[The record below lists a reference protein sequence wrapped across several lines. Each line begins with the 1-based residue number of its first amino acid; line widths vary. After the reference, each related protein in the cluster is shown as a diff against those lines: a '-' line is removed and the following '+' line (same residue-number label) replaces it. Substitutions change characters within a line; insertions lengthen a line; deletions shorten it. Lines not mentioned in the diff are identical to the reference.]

1 MRFPVHTLF
10 RTSARFSLRSRLP
23 ALPPSIPPPSSR
35 LPFPSAA
42 RPNST
47 MATHTVELPA
57 SDVKDGQMKEVDF
70 GAEDQKVL
78 VSRIGDKVYATSA
91 FCTHYGAPLVKG
103 VLASNG
109 RVTCPWHSACFDV
122 KTGDIEDGP
131 GRDAIHCFR
140 AVLSDDKSKIT
151 VTAPIEKTK
160 KANKE
165 RLPFLR
171 SKYAPTAPAEADGK
185 GVVIVG
191 GGAGGLSVAEALREY
206 GYAGP
211 VTMFSKE
218 TNAPIDRTKLSKS
231 LLDDPSKLEWRPASV
246 LKDTFGVNLRL
257 GTAITAV
264 DTASKTVTVE
274 GGETVGYEKLVL
286 APGSWPSRLPIP
298 GADLENVFTL
308 RNTDDTKKMQGLKS
322 KGQNIVVI
330 GSSFISMELVAV
342 VMKNE
347 PASLHVIGM
356 ETVPFER
363 VLGKEIGAAL
373 LKFFEKNGV
382 TFHMGEKTT
391 KINGTATL
399 TGVITG
405 AQKAESVEL
414 GNGTVLKADYVVM
427 GVGVR
432 PATQF
437 LQGNAA
443 FSLERDG
450 GLVVDKDLRVKG
462 HTDVFAIG
470 DIAHYPQSPD
480 DSLRRIEHWNVATD
494 HGRAVGAI
502 IAGTEKPYGR
512 VPIFWS
518 ALGQQLRYCGIG
530 TSFDEVII
538 QGNPEELKFL
548 AYYVAGGKV
557 MAVASMQNDP
567 VVMQCSELI
576 RHDIM
581 PTPAELKE
589 GKDPMSIDISSSHA
603 PIKV

>member
-1 MRFPVHTLF
+1 
-10 RTSARFSLRSRLP
+10 
-23 ALPPSIPPPSSR
+23 
-35 LPFPSAA
+35 
-42 RPNST
+42 

-57 SDVKDGQMKEVDF
+57 SEVKDGQMKEVDF

-131 GRDAIHCFR
+131 GRDALHCFR

-171 SKYAPTAPAEADGK
+171 SKYNASEAASAGK

-191 GGAGGLSVAEALREY
+191 GGAGGLSVAESLREH

-211 VTMFSKE
+211 VTMFTKE
-218 TNAPIDRTKLSKS
+218 KNAPIDRTKLSKS

-246 LKDTFGVNLRL
+246 LKDTFGITLRE

-264 DTASKTVTVE
+264 DTASKVVTVE
-274 GGETVGYEKLVL
+274 GGETVGYDKLVL

-298 GADLENVFTL
+298 GADFENVFTL
-308 RNTDDTKKMQGLKS
+308 RNIDDTKKMQGLKS

-373 LKFFEKNGV
+373 MKFFEKNGV

-391 KINGTATL
+391 KINGTTTL
-399 TGVITG
+399 VGTVTG
-405 AQKAESVEL
+405 AQKCESVEL
-414 GNGTVLKADYVVM
+414 GNGQVLKADYVVM

-437 LQGNAA
+437 LQGNPA
-443 FSLERDG
+443 FKLEKDG
-450 GLVVDKDLRVKG
+450 GLEVDKDLYVKG

-470 DIAHYPQSPD
+470 DIAHFPQTPEETV
-480 DSLRRIEHWNVATD
+480 RRVEHWNVATD
-494 HGRAVGAI
+494 HGRSVGAI
-502 IAGTEKPYGR
+502 IAGTEKPYSR
-512 VPIFWS
+512 VPVFWS
-518 ALGQQLRYCGIG
+518 ALGQQLRYCGG
-530 TSFDEVII
+530 GAGFDEVII
-538 QGNPEELKFL
+538 KGSAEELKFL
-548 AYYVAGGKV
+548 AYYVKDDKV
-557 MAVASMQNDP
+557 IAVASMQNDP
-567 VVMQCSELI
+567 VVMQCTELL
-576 RHDIM
+576 RHDLM

-603 PIKV
+603 AIKF

>member
-1 MRFPVHTLF
+1 
-10 RTSARFSLRSRLP
+10 
-23 ALPPSIPPPSSR
+23 
-35 LPFPSAA
+35 
-42 RPNST
+42 

-57 SDVKDGQMKEVDF
+57 SDVPDGHMKEVDF
-70 GAEDQKVL
+70 GADDQKVL

-103 VLASNG
+103 VLAANG

-140 AVLSDDKSKIT
+140 VVLSDDKSKIT

-171 SKYAPTAPAEADGK
+171 SKYSPTAPAEADGK

-191 GGAGGLSVAEALREY
+191 GGAGGLSVAESLREH

-211 VTMFSKE
+211 VTLISKE
-218 TNAPIDRTKLSKS
+218 NNTPIDRTKLSKS

-246 LKDTFGVNLRL
+246 LKDTFGLNLRL
-257 GTAITAV
+257 GTEVTAV
-264 DTASKTVTVE
+264 DTASKTVTLN
-274 GGETVGYEKLVL
+274 GGEKVGYEKLVL
-286 APGSWPSRLPIP
+286 APGAWPSRLPIP
-298 GADLENVFTL
+298 GTDLENVFTL
-308 RNTDDTKKMQGLKS
+308 RNVDDTKKMQGLKG
-322 KGQNIVVI
+322 KGKNIVVI

-363 VLGKEIGAAL
+363 VLGKEIGGAL
-373 LKFFEKNGV
+373 LKFFENNGV
-382 TFHMGEKTT
+382 TFHMSEKTT
-391 KINGTATL
+391 KINGTN
-399 TGVITG
+399 
-405 AQKAESVEL
+405 QAESVEL
-414 GNGTVLKADYVVM
+414 GNGTVLKADFVVM

-443 FSLERDG
+443 FTLERDG
-450 GLVVDKDLRVKG
+450 GIVVDKDLYVKG
-462 HTDVFAIG
+462 HSDVFAIG
-470 DIAHYPQSPD
+470 DIAHYPQAPSENV
-480 DSLRRIEHWNVATD
+480 RRVEHWNVATD
-494 HGRAVGAI
+494 HGRAVGAT

-530 TSFDEVII
+530 TSFDDVII
-538 QGNPEELKFL
+538 QGKPEELKFL
-548 AYYVAGGKV
+548 AYYVSGDKV
-557 MAVASMQNDP
+557 VAVASMQNDP
-567 VVMQCSELI
+567 VVMKCAELL
-576 RHDIM
+576 RHEIM
-581 PTPAELKE
+581 PSPAELKE

-603 PIKV
+603 PLKF

>member
-1 MRFPVHTLF
+1 
-10 RTSARFSLRSRLP
+10 
-23 ALPPSIPPPSSR
+23 
-35 LPFPSAA
+35 
-42 RPNST
+42 

-57 SDVKDGQMKEVDF
+57 SEVKDGGMKEVDF

-131 GRDAIHCFR
+131 GRDALHCFR

-160 KANKE
+160 KSNKE
-165 RLPFLR
+165 RMPFLR
-171 SKYAPTAPAEADGK
+171 SKYNSSESAAAGK

-211 VTMFSKE
+211 ITMFTKE
-218 TNAPIDRTKLSKS
+218 KNAPIDRTKLSKS
-231 LLDDPSKLEWRPASV
+231 LMDNASQLEWRSPSV
-246 LKDTFGVNLRL
+246 LKDTFGVTLHT
-257 GTAITAV
+257 GTEITAV
-264 DTASKTVTVE
+264 DTASKVVTVD
-274 GGETVGYEKLVL
+274 GGETVGYDKLVL

-308 RNTDDTKKMQGLKS
+308 RNVDDTKKMQGLKS
-322 KGQNIVVI
+322 KGNNLVII

-363 VLGKEIGAAL
+363 ILGAEIGGAL
-373 LKFFEKNGV
+373 MKFFEKNGV

-391 KINGTATL
+391 KINGTTTL
-399 TGVITG
+399 TGVVTG

-414 GNGTVLKADYVVM
+414 GNGQVLKADYVIM
-427 GVGVR
+427 GVGVK

-437 LQGNAA
+437 LQGNPA
-443 FSLERDG
+443 FKLEKDG
-450 GLVVDKDLRVKG
+450 GLEVDNELHVKG
-462 HTDVFAIG
+462 MTDVFAIG
-470 DIAHYPQSPD
+470 DIAHYPQAPD
-480 DSLRRIEHWNVATD
+480 EAVRRVEHWNVATD
-494 HGRAVGAI
+494 HGRAVGAT
-502 IAGTEKPYGR
+502 IAGTEKAYSR
-512 VPIFWS
+512 VPVFWS
-518 ALGQQLRYCGIG
+518 ALGQQLRYAGIG
-530 TSFDEVII
+530 GAGFDEVIV
-538 QGNPEELKFL
+538 QGNAEELKFI
-548 AYYVAGGKV
+548 AYYFKDGKV
-557 MAVASMQNDP
+557 NAVASMQNDP
-567 VVMQCSELI
+567 VVMKCAELL
-576 RHDIM
+576 RHEIM
-581 PTPAELKE
+581 PTLAELKE
-589 GKDPMSIDISSSHA
+589 GKDPMSIDISSSHGA
-603 PIKV
+603 IKF